1 MPQNKPSTKDKLIA
15 ELAELKLKAQRLEEA
30 ELALR
35 ESEERYR
42 RLLESVTD
50 YVYTVTVRDGRAV
63 ATTHGEGC
71 RHVTG
76 YTAGEYNAD
85 PNLWYRMI
93 HVEDRDM
100 VLNQVG
106 MLQKGLDAPSLEHR
120 IIHKD
125 GSVRWV
131 RSTPVIRRDAFG
143 RVAFYDGVIQD
154 ITDSKS
160 MEEQI
165 RHAALHDPLTLLP
178 NRLMLSDR
186 LARMIEDARQEGG
199 KVAVLFVDLDHFKPI
214 NDALGHA
221 VGDEVLKEVASR
233 LVRHVRV
240 SDTVARVGGD
250 EFVVALGRQ
259 RDESGPIDVAKK
271 IIKALARPYRTLKGT
286 KGPGCSIGITLF
298 PDDGQDPGM
307 LIKLADAAMYYVKNH
322 QRGSYAFHSR
332 QEAPQSRP
340 KPA

>member
-1 MPQNKPSTKDKLIA
+1 
-15 ELAELKLKAQRLEEA
+15 
-30 ELALR
+30 
-35 ESEERYR
+35 
-42 RLLESVTD
+42 
-50 YVYTVTVRDGRAV
+50 
-63 ATTHGEGC
+63 
-71 RHVTG
+71 
-76 YTAGEYNAD
+76 
-85 PNLWYRMI
+85 
-93 HVEDRDM
+93 
-100 VLNQVG
+100 
-106 MLQKGLDAPSLEHR
+106 
-120 IIHKD
+120 
-125 GSVRWV
+125 
-131 RSTPVIRRDAFG
+131 
-143 RVAFYDGVIQD
+143 
-154 ITDSKS
+154 
-160 MEEQI
+160 
-165 RHAALHDPLTLLP
+165 
-178 NRLMLSDR
+178 
-186 LARMIEDARQEGG
+186 
-199 KVAVLFVDLDHFKPI
+199 VAVLFVDLDHFKPI